1 MSFTLPGSG
10 SCAFQN
16 MYVSIVLRPPSLAR
30 SISFGHICIATAQFQ
45 GPTNQ
50 PTSNSTFRLHF
61 VRFIGWKVTRVGA
74 YLRRAPRVVDGA
86 GEEEVP
92 LAVDHERAPIVGD
105 DAAFLREAP
114 LRRRPSREQ
123 ERERGGGHQHGRG
136 PDGHVSRNCGNDRGR
151 VDRR

>member
-1 MSFTLPGSG
+1 
-10 SCAFQN
+10 

-74 YLRRAPRVVDGA
+74 
-86 GEEEVP
+86 
-92 LAVDHERAPIVGD
+92 
-105 DAAFLREAP
+105 
-114 LRRRPSREQ
+114 
-123 ERERGGGHQHGRG
+123 
-136 PDGHVSRNCGNDRGR
+136 
-151 VDRR
+151 